1 MITLIILIALPG
13 PVPTAEEIRGGAAAP
28 IDPQPTHRGAGL
40 EPLRKVITAPYIEML
55 IILKDRAFPTA
66 DNDLKMIQG
75 PRSSFA
81 LLLFLGATPPGTEHH
96 NLH

>member
-1 MITLIILIALPG
+1 M
-13 PVPTAEEIRGGAAAP
+13 
-28 IDPQPTHRGAGL
+28 
-40 EPLRKVITAPYIEML
+40 ITAPYIGMLITL
-55 IILKDRAFPTA
+55 IILKDRALPTA